1 MEPIRYK
8 PGEAIRWLE
17 TAAESYRKS
26 AKSKGKEAVDP
37 YRDRSD
43 FKKVGATVADAATA
57 IFDLGKSAW
66 ADMLHRQAEASE
78 YVLQENHFD
87 VVKGTSIK
95 SIEYKRVNE
104 ISIRNESV
112 TFKLDKGNL
121 TIKPYAYIVSGKV
134 RVPVG
139 WSRNGLEV
147 PYELLIEELAA
158 RCKVKLTEPG

>member
-17 TAAESYRKS
+17 TAAQSYRKS

-37 YRDRSD
+37 NRDRSD
-43 FKKVGATVADAATA
+43 FKKVGANVADAAGA
-57 IFDLGKSAW
+57 IFDYGRGAW

-78 YVLQENHFD
+78 YVLQEKHFD
-87 VVKGTSIK
+87 VVKGGSIK
-95 SIEYKRVNE
+95 TVDYSRVKE
-104 ISIRNESV
+104 ITLKGDTI
-112 TFKLDKGNL
+112 TLILDKGNL
-121 TIKPYAYIVSGKV
+121 TIKPYAFIVAGKV

-139 WSRNGLEV
+139 WSRNGMEV

-158 RCKVKLTEPG
+158 RCGVNLVHP

>member
-17 TAAESYRKS
+17 TAADSYRKH
-26 AKSKGKEAVDP
+26 AKTKGKDAVDP
-37 YRDRSD
+37 KRDRSD
-43 FKKVGATVADAATA
+43 FKKVGQSVADAAGA
-57 IFDLGKSAW
+57 IFDLGKGAW

-78 YVLQENHFD
+78 YILQDDHFD
-87 VVKGTSIK
+87 VVKGNAIK
-95 SIEYKRVNE
+95 TIDYSRVQ
-104 ISIRNESV
+104 SV
-112 TFKLDKGNL
+112 TIKQDTVTFTLDKGSL
-121 TIKPYAYIVSGKV
+121 VIKPYAYIVSGRV

-158 RCKVKLTEPG
+158 RCGVNLENP